1 MHSLVPR
8 THFHMCCW
16 QEELSRIGSS
26 RPRMGG
32 ISCRGIAALLG
43 KHPNSVAK
51 WLNRGL
57 RFEHNDP
64 EFKSRLDHLEA
75 AISER
80 S

>member
-1 MHSLVPR
+1 M
-8 THFHMCCW
+8 
-16 QEELSRIGSS
+16 GSS

-57 RFEHNDP
+57 RLELNDT
-64 EFKSRLDHLEA
+64 EFKARLDHLDA

>member
-1 MHSLVPR
+1 
-8 THFHMCCW
+8 
-16 QEELSRIGSS
+16 
-26 RPRMGG
+26 MGE
-32 ISCRGIAALLG
+32 ISCRDLAALAG

-64 EFKSRLDHLEA
+64 EFKCRLDHLDS

>member
-1 MHSLVPR
+1 
-8 THFHMCCW
+8 
-16 QEELSRIGSS
+16 
-26 RPRMGG
+26 MGE

-57 RFEHNDP
+57 LLERNDP
-64 EFKSRLDHLEA
+64 EFKSRLDHLDA
-75 AISER
+75 AISQR